1 MNFRKF
7 LFLSEHCLNKSQG
20 AGGIGTKSGRRESG
34 TVGKKRKKGS
44 KEIETV
50 RDSKKNRK
58 AKMQRQKETDVETKI
73 DPESVR
79 EKPKD
84 RNLQRGVK
92 NQRYTGK

>member
-1 MNFRKF
+1 M
-7 LFLSEHCLNKSQG
+7 NKSQG
-20 AGGIGTKSGRRESG
+20 AGDVVGTESGRRESG
-34 TVGKKRKKGS
+34 SVGKKRKKGP
-44 KEIETV
+44 KEIETNT
-50 RDSKKNRK
+50 SKLSEIQRK
-58 AKMQRQKETDVETKI
+58 TGKQKCRERQKETDVETKI

>member
-1 MNFRKF
+1 M
-7 LFLSEHCLNKSQG
+7 NKSQG
-20 AGGIGTKSGRRESG
+20 ARGCGRNRKW
-34 TVGKKRKKGS
+34 KKRVWVSGQ
-44 KEIETV
+44 KEKERTQRNRDKHIQTV

-58 AKMQRQKETDVETKI
+58 AKMQRERQKETDVETKI